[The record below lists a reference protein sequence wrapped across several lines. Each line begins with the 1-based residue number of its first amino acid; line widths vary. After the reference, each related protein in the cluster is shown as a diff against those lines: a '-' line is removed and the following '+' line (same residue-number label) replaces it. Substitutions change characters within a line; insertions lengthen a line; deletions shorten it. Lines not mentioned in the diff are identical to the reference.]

1 VATGGFREGSIMSV
15 WTHDSM
21 LMERKSSCMVE
32 SVSGLKPGRRT
43 WVGVNN
49 FHVKTNTDE
58 ANHLLGDD
66 R

>member
-1 VATGGFREGSIMSV
+1 MSV